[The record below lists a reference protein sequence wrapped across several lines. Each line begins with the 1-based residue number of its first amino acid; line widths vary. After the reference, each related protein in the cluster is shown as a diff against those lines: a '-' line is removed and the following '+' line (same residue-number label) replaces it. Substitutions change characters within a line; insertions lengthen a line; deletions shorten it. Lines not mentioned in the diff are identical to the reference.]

1 MDTEKEWSM
10 REERQQENVSIEVQ
24 WQEFLEK
31 KIMIN
36 CEKKIVINYE
46 KKIVNNYIKYLRN
59 QIGWNLKTQIS
70 LEISGGLF

>member
-31 KIMIN
+31 KV
-36 CEKKIVINYE
+36 VINYE
-46 KKIVNNYIKYLRN
+46 KKIVINYIKYLRN